1 MNEGNDSAF
10 PVEFSGNA
18 REYFGIW
25 IVNLLLSIVT
35 LGIYSAWAK
44 VRTKQYFYRNTSI
57 AGRSFNYHATGV
69 QILIARLIVLVAL
82 VVWSVLS
89 QVHIYSAVLGLAFVF
104 VLPWLL
110 NRSLRFNAAVT
121 SWSNVR
127 FSFEGSYWA
136 AFRVY
141 LLYRFLSLLS
151 LFLAYP
157 YTIRAT
163 RRYVI
168 GCHRFGGKRFS
179 FDGGIGPFYR
189 AALAVAAWYAFSIAV
204 AFVVQSLVLGESELG
219 AFLVLGGELDESQL
233 QRNLEIYFVT
243 TYVGLAIAFLPVGTI
258 YEAFVRN
265 AIYAGTRL
273 EGGHRFVSNIAPWKL
288 AAIAITNMVAIVV
301 SLGLLLPWARIRVA
315 HYLAAHSW
323 VVPEG
328 SLDEFLGAADEQQS
342 AIGDAFADVGGF
354 DVGAGI

>member
-1 MNEGNDSAF
+1 MNEESHLAI

-44 VRTKQYFYRNTSI
+44 VRTKKYFYRNTSI
-57 AGRSFNYHATGV
+57 AGRPFNYHATGL
-69 QILIARLIVLVAL
+69 QILIARLIVLAAL

-121 SWSNVR
+121 SWSNVH

-141 LLYRFLSLLS
+141 VLYPFLSSLS

-157 YTIRAT
+157 YTHRAVK
-163 RRYVI
+163 RYVI
-168 GCHRFGGKRFS
+168 GSHWFGGKQFN
-179 FDGGIGPFYR
+179 FDSGIGPFYG
-189 AALAVAAWYAFSIAV
+189 AALVAIAWLATVLVGVIAV
-204 AFVVQSLVLGESELG
+204 QVF
-219 AFLVLGGELDESQL
+219 VLGGPDAIFFEGRQFDELEYQQNIATL
-233 QRNLEIYFVT
+233 IIAG
-243 TYVGLAIAFLPVGTI
+243 YVGIAIAFLPVATI
-258 YEAFVRN
+258 YGAFVRN
-265 AIYAGTRL
+265 TIYAGTRM
-273 EGGHRFVSNIAPWKL
+273 EGGHRFVSNISPL
-288 AAIAITNMVAIVV
+288 TLVGIAITNIVAIVL
-301 SLGLLLPWARIRVA
+301 SLGMLVPWARIRVA
-315 HYLAAHSW
+315 RYLAAHSW

-328 SLDEFLGAADEQQS
+328 SLDEFVGAAGWRQS

-354 DVGAGI
+354 DVGAGV